1 MIGFCP
7 RGCSRSEEGFSSASC
22 RRSWRSPSRSA
33 PATATPVTTNPVLV
47 RARAWQRDYHH
58 RVAKLKGAAGQDEK
72 VSRWDGKGWGK

>member
-7 RGCSRSEEGFSSASC
+7 RGCAC
-22 RRSWRSPSRSA
+22 LDCSPGT